1 MPVCSKNR
9 GNIIFCKPA
18 VRCIMY
24 IIPHSCRIYYVA
36 KSGIFLVIV
45 THFV

>member
-24 IIPHSCRIYYVA
+24 IVYYNDLMF
-36 KSGIFLVIV
+36 KLRHNDII
-45 THFV
+45 H